1 MKKKLIVF
9 IILTAI
15 SFIVSIIIMTS
26 LYSIIKSKTALN
38 ATVFLNSIKNKK
50 VWLYAMIMFSAFF
63 SFIIFYFI
71 KSIKSD
77 SFNKLERS
85 KSAVY
90 GNADWMSKKQE
101 KEKYGDGKNY
111 WCSKDLSNYI
121 GGYVFN
127 SFKKS
132 KDLYFSSINK
142 QNGLVIGTSGTGKS
156 QFFLNPTIQLLARS
170 KNKPSIIVNDL
181 KGELNQANS
190 KILAKNGYEVVV
202 LDLREPRKGTRY
214 NPLGFIYDLYQT
226 WLKSDK
232 KDMDTFDMLYAY
244 IKDIAKVLIPT
255 PEGSDAS
262 WTEGAQDICV
272 AVIFAMLED
281 SENKSFSM
289 CKEKFTIKQLSNILN
304 VQRANLI
311 PFLQNRPST
320 SRVFH
325 HAGFILD
332 NDSEKTVA
340 SYVSTVQNGISKFSD
355 SGIQYITSDTDFD
368 LDKINEKPTAI
379 FLVIPDEN
387 KARYRLANLYITQLY
402 NYLTY
407 MASKKANKSLDR
419 TTYFLLDE
427 FGNMPKMPFINEWV
441 SLCRGRNIFFL
452 IILQSISQ
460 LEYLYT
466 PQVSKTI
473 LQNLH
478 FQCFLGANEV
488 SSLEYFQ
495 KLLGTYTIYGKTK
508 SLDSRLAE
516 KGESSGSLS
525 HQKKNLV
532 EIDELQY
539 IKQGQ
544 AYVVVNREKP
554 LRTHLVPFYDKKMQ
568 SENIFI
574 PGGVNYQLQEK
585 YIDEEATYYDI
596 AKREKKEQEAP
607 DLTGQVPDEFNTE
620 NPDDTDEEIEHDVID
635 EENKQTRIINLAAE
649 GFMKVY
655 KNKYRK
661 NKYYKNN
668 YKNNTFR
675 TK

>member
-1 MKKKLIVF
+1 
-9 IILTAI
+9 
-15 SFIVSIIIMTS
+15 MTF
-26 LYSIIKSKTALN
+26 LYSVIKSKTALN
-38 ATVFLNSIKNKK
+38 ITVFLNSLKNKK
-50 VWLYAMIMFSAFF
+50 VWLYALIMFGAFF
-63 SFIIFYFI
+63 GFILYYFL

-77 SFNKLERS
+77 NFNKLERS

-90 GNADWMSKKQE
+90 GNADWMSKKEE
-101 KEKYGDGKNY
+101 KEKYGAGKNY

-127 SFKKS
+127 SFKRS

-214 NPLGFIYDLYQT
+214 NPLGFIYDLYQL

-244 IKDIAKVLIPT
+244 IKDIAKVLVPT
-255 PEGSDAS
+255 PDGSDAS
-262 WTEGAQDICV
+262 WTEGAQDICI
-272 AVIFAMLED
+272 AIIFAMLED
-281 SENKSFSM
+281 SENPNYSM

-311 PFLQNRPST
+311 PFLQKRPPT

-355 SGIQYITSDTDFD
+355 SGIEYITSDTDFD

-407 MASKKANKSLDR
+407 MASKKENKSLER

-508 SLDSRLAE
+508 SIDSRLAE

-554 LRTHLVPFYDKKMQ
+554 LKTSLVPFYDKKMQ
-568 SENIFI
+568 AENIFI
-574 PGGVNYQLQEK
+574 PGGVNYQLNEK
-585 YIDEEATYYDI
+585 FIDEVATYYDI
-596 AKREKKEQEAP
+596 ANREKTKQQTSQDLEGQIP
-607 DLTGQVPDEFNTE
+607 DGFNAE
-620 NPDDTDEEIEHDVID
+620 EDNDSDGEIERDVI
-635 EENKQTRIINLAAE
+635 EEEQKQTYNLGAE
-649 GFMKVY
+649 GFVKVY
-655 KNKYRK
+655 KNKNRK
-661 NKYYKNN
+661 NIYFKNKTKSN
-668 YKNNTFR
+668 QNGFR

>member
-1 MKKKLIVF
+1 
-9 IILTAI
+9 
-15 SFIVSIIIMTS
+15 MTF
-26 LYSIIKSKTALN
+26 LYSVIKSKTALN
-38 ATVFLNSIKNKK
+38 ITVFLNALKNKK
-50 VWLYAMIMFSAFF
+50 VWLYALIMFGAFF
-63 SFIIFYFI
+63 GFILYYFLKHI
-71 KSIKSD
+71 KND
-77 SFNKLERS
+77 NFNKLERS

-90 GNADWMSKKQE
+90 GNADWMSKKEE

-127 SFKKS
+127 SFKRS

-214 NPLGFIYDLYQT
+214 NPLGFIYDLYQL

-244 IKDIAKVLIPT
+244 IKDIAKVLVPT
-255 PEGSDAS
+255 PDGSDAS
-262 WTEGAQDICV
+262 WTEGAQDICI
-272 AVIFAMLED
+272 AIIFAMLED
-281 SENKSFSM
+281 SENPNYSM
-289 CKEKFTIKQLSNILN
+289 CKDKFTIKQLSNILN

-311 PFLQNRPST
+311 PFLQKRLPT

-355 SGIQYITSDTDFD
+355 SGIEYITSDTDFD

-407 MASKKANKSLDR
+407 MASKKENKSLER

-495 KLLGTYTIYGKTK
+495 KLLGSYTIYGKTK

-554 LRTHLVPFYDKKMQ
+554 LKTSLVPFYDKKMQ
-568 SENIFI
+568 AENIFI
-574 PGGVNYQLQEK
+574 PGGVNYQLNEK
-585 YIDEEATYYDI
+585 FIDEVATYYDI
-596 AKREKKEQEAP
+596 ANREKTKQQTSQDLEGQIP
-607 DLTGQVPDEFNTE
+607 DGFNAE
-620 NPDDTDEEIEHDVID
+620 EDNDSDGEIERDVI
-635 EENKQTRIINLAAE
+635 EEEQKQTYNLGAE
-649 GFMKVY
+649 GFVKVY
-655 KNKYRK
+655 KNKNRK
-661 NKYYKNN
+661 NIHFK
-668 YKNNTFR
+668 
-675 TK
+675 

>member
-1 MKKKLIVF
+1 
-9 IILTAI
+9 
-15 SFIVSIIIMTS
+15 MTF
-26 LYSIIKSKTALN
+26 LYSVIKSKTALN
-38 ATVFLNSIKNKK
+38 ITVFLNALKNKK
-50 VWLYAMIMFSAFF
+50 VWLYALIMFGAFF
-63 SFIIFYFI
+63 GFILYYFLKNI
-71 KSIKSD
+71 KND
-77 SFNKLERS
+77 NFNKLERS

-90 GNADWMSKKQE
+90 GNADWMSKKEE
-101 KEKYGDGKNY
+101 KEKYGAGKNY
-111 WCSKDLSNYI
+111 YCSKDLSNYT

-127 SFKKS
+127 SFKRN
-132 KDLYFSSINK
+132 KDLYFSSISK

-244 IKDIAKVLIPT
+244 IKDIAKVLVPT
-255 PEGSDAS
+255 PDGSDAS
-262 WTEGAQDICV
+262 WTEGAQDICI
-272 AVIFAMLED
+272 AIIFAMLED
-281 SENKSFSM
+281 SENPNYSM

-311 PFLQNRPST
+311 PFLQKRPPT

-355 SGIQYITSDTDFD
+355 SGIEYITSDTDFD

-407 MASKKANKSLDR
+407 MASKKENKSLER

-466 PQVSKTI
+466 LQVSKTI

-495 KLLGTYTIYGKTK
+495 KLLGSYTIYGKTK

-554 LRTHLVPFYDKKMQ
+554 LKTSLVPFYDKKMQ
-568 SENIFI
+568 AENIFI
-574 PGGVNYQLQEK
+574 PGGVNYQLNEK
-585 YIDEEATYYDI
+585 FIDEVATYYDI
-596 AKREKKEQEAP
+596 ANREKVKQQTSQDLEGQIP
-607 DLTGQVPDEFNTE
+607 DGFNAE
-620 NPDDTDEEIEHDVID
+620 EDNDSDGEIERDVI
-635 EENKQTRIINLAAE
+635 EEEQKQTYNLGAE
-649 GFMKVY
+649 GFVKVY
-655 KNKYRK
+655 KNKNRK
-661 NKYYKNN
+661 NIYFKNKSKLKQN
-668 YKNNTFR
+668 IFK
-675 TK
+675 